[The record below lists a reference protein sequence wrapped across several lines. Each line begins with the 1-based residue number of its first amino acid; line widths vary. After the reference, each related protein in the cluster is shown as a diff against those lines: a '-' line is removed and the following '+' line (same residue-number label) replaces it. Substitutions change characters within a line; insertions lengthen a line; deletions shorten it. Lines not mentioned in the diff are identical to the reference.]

1 MYNDKNLI
9 TANEVIMKICPEV
22 RTIEQLFSDDEGQL
36 QLLCRH
42 LNCGRTAL
50 LMTQSDLTTLRQA
63 VPVCLEVTNNFSSY
77 IDILEICEYPED
89 TAQEGE

>member
-1 MYNDKNLI
+1 MFDHKNLI
-9 TANEVIMKICPEV
+9 TVNEVILRLCPEAK
-22 RTIEQLFSDDEGQL
+22 TIEQLFSDDEGQV

-42 LNCGRTAL
+42 LNCDRTAI
-50 LMTQSDLTTLRQA
+50 LMTQSNLTILRQA
-63 VPVCLEVTNNFSSY
+63 VPVCEEIAYNFSSY